1 MSHALRAGS
10 TASQSSFRPIFSQ
23 KFCLFWFSSIGVLW
37 FGVFSVP
44 CRLCIKAS
52 TGSDAQ
58 PSLQTCEAS
67 KPKKAA
73 SNSSAQSF
81 IDSHSPSR
89 PMEPLCQGAPQNK
102 KWKAIKRGGLRAQT
116 QGDARQHTWWTAAF
130 LWPLLWKVV
139 PSLLAPHLVV
149 DLSQGRAHQ

>member
-1 MSHALRAGS
+1 VSHALRAGS

-89 PMEPLCQGAPQNK
+89 PMEPLCQGAPQKK
-102 KWKAIKRGGLRAQT
+102 KWKAIKRGGIESSDSGRCK
-116 QGDARQHTWWTAAF
+116 TA
-130 LWPLLWKVV
+130 
-139 PSLLAPHLVV
+139 HLV
-149 DLSQGRAHQ
+149 DCCIPLAFAMEGCPIAPGTTSCG